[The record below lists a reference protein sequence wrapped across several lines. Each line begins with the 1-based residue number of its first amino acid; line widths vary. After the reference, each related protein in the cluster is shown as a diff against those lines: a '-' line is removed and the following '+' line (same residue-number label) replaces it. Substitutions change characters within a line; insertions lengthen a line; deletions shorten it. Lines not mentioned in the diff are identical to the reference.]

1 VLAAAAPLAIASD
14 RSGKLLQRI
23 KSRQHAGNNDIALAA
38 PKKPRPNNA

>member
-1 VLAAAAPLAIASD
+1 VLAATAPLAIASD

-23 KSRQHAGNNDIALAA
+23 KSRQHAGNNDVALEA